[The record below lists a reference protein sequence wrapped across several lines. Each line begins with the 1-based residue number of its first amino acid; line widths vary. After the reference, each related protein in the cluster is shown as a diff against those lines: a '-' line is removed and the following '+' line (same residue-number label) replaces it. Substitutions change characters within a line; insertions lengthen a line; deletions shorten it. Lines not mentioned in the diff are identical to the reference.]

1 MPFLT
6 HRGPELTGELP
17 LLHPAILKSFS
28 MNHFPLNTDH
38 FITQGKI
45 VKPPTF
51 APTRFELVFPLT
63 FDVAA
68 FFHGGL
74 LPPITTTEQIGGDW
88 LDFSLALPSFF
99 AGCSC

>member
-6 HRGPELTGELP
+6 HREPELTGELP

-51 APTRFELVFPLT
+51 APTRFELIFPLT

-68 FFHGGL
+68 FFHGGMR
-74 LPPITTTEQIGGDW
+74 PANYNYGANWQATM
-88 LDFSLALPSFF
+88 DFYHYLER
-99 AGCSC
+99 